1 MKKEKRNLS
10 CYLHLNSNSFPAYCL
25 ALEEPKWENSSML
38 CLLLWHKQQFRLF
51 HKMLVSKRRTQE
63 YSSSPPEESNTASPF
78 SFAFMDLQFFVPE
91 NVPQERQACCLYGP
105 DSPGNS
111 DQVPW
116 RKNSPWCRRVSEAWP
131 CCGGDVGT
139 EARVTS
145 PAIPLSAIRTLQTE
159 PRPWVGTSLM
169 CAGNRK
175 GAGGQ

>member
-1 MKKEKRNLS
+1 MGLTVQETVIKCHEEK
-10 CYLHLNSNSFPAYCL
+10 
-25 ALEEPKWENSSML
+25 
-38 CLLLWHKQQFRLF
+38 
-51 HKMLVSKRRTQE
+51 
-63 YSSSPPEESNTASPF
+63 TARD
-78 SFAFMDLQFFVPE
+78 A
-91 NVPQERQACCLYGP
+91 A
-105 DSPGNS
+105 
-111 DQVPW
+111 
-116 RKNSPWCRRVSEAWP
+116 VSEAWP